1 MYEFNPH
8 KTTAECIE
16 WVRGYFDENGKDS
29 PAVIGISGGKDST
42 ITAAILVRALGPERV
57 VAVMMP
63 NGEQPDISTSYF
75 VCGFL
80 GISRFL
86 TVNVADA
93 FASIR
98 GQVEP
103 AFGWSEQSDVN
114 LSPRLRMSVLY
125 AVAQSVNGRV
135 ANTCNLSE
143 DWIGYS
149 TLYGDL
155 AGDFAP
161 LRNLTVEEVKRM
173 GIEALDL
180 PEHLVEKPPADGL
193 CGKTDEENIGFS
205 YRELDDYLRRGIA
218 PSDEAR
224 ERIERMH
231 EQSQFKRDIVSI
243 PAYDPMIPITA

>member
-1 MYEFNPH
+1 MYKFDPL
-8 KTTAECIE
+8 KTTRECIE

-42 ITAAILVRALGPERV
+42 ITAAILARALEPERV
-57 VAVMMP
+57 IAVMMP

-75 VCGFL
+75 VCGVL

-114 LSPRLRMSVLY
+114 LAPRLRMSVLY

-173 GIEALDL
+173 GIEVLGL

-193 CGKTDEENIGFS
+193 CGKTDEESIGFS
-205 YRELDDYLRRGIA
+205 YRELDDYLRRGVA
-218 PSDEAR
+218 PRNEVR
-224 ERIERMH
+224 ERIKRMH
-231 EQSQFKRDIVSI
+231 KNSQFKRDIVSI

>member
-1 MYEFNPH
+1 MYEFDPL
-8 KTTAECIE
+8 KTTSECIE
-16 WVRGYFDENGKDS
+16 WVRGYFDVNGKDS

-42 ITAAILVRALGPERV
+42 VTAAILARALGPERII
-57 VAVMMP
+57 AVIMP

-98 GQVEP
+98 GQVESS
-103 AFGWSEQSDVN
+103 FGWSEQSDVN
-114 LSPRLRMSVLY
+114 LAPRLRMSTLY

-161 LRNLTVEEVKRM
+161 LRNLTVPGSSRS
-173 GIEALDL
+173 
-180 PEHLVEKPPADGL
+180 P
-193 CGKTDEENIGFS
+193 
-205 YRELDDYLRRGIA
+205 LR
-218 PSDEAR
+218 
-224 ERIERMH
+224 
-231 EQSQFKRDIVSI
+231 
-243 PAYDPMIPITA
+243 